1 MTAVLRR
8 APSPAVPAALPDCAA
23 GKGVV
28 VPFPGCAV
36 AVTSPDRRLVQAVA
50 GLYPDTVPARRW
62 HGPAPQVCFELRR
75 CSGVSDD
82 VELTGGQRPPV
93 SFASAAEAVAYL
105 EYRMTD
111 AVLATLSDHLL
122 VHAAAVATGDAG
134 LVLPGGSGAGKST
147 LVAALALAG
156 FAYLSDELAIID
168 RQTCALQPFPKPI
181 RLREGGWQALAATG
195 DLPAPRLEVRDADG
209 RMLRYLAPP
218 QPCPVACQVPIRWLL
233 RPVRQ
238 PGAAVSLK
246 RASRARVMAELAG
259 HVLDL
264 PRHGPTGIDLLA
276 QIVADADCYTLTY
289 DRARDAVAL
298 IADLTGYRMDD
309 RPGAGTR
316 GQGVSYG

>member
-1 MTAVLRR
+1 MTAVQRR
-8 APSPAVPAALPDCAA
+8 APAPAVQTALPGWTA

-36 AVTSPDRRLVQAVA
+36 AVTSPDRRLVQTVA
-50 GLYPDTVPARRW
+50 GLYPGAVPARRW
-62 HGPAPQVCFELRR
+62 HGPGPQVCFELRR
-75 CSGVSDD
+75 CSGLSDD

-93 SFASAAEAVAYL
+93 AFASAAEAVAYL
-105 EYRMTD
+105 EYRVND
-111 AVLATLSDHLL
+111 AVLATLGDHLL
-122 VHAAAVATGDAG
+122 VHAAAAATGEAG

-156 FAYLSDELAIID
+156 FAYLSDELAVID

-195 DLPAPRLEVRDADG
+195 DLPAPWLEVQDADG
-209 RMLRYLAPP
+209 RLLRYLTPP
-218 QPCPVACQVPIRWLL
+218 RPCPIARQVPIRWLL

-238 PGAAVSLK
+238 PGAAAGLK
-246 RASRARVMAELAG
+246 RASRARVVAELAG

-264 PRHGPTGIDLLA
+264 PRHGSMGIDLLA

-289 DRARDAVAL
+289 DRARDAIAL

-309 RPGAGTR
+309 RPGARTR
-316 GQGVSYG
+316 GQGAKYG